1 MEENE
6 IFVIF
11 TKKCFLF
18 FFFLII
24 LKKLII
30 YYLVPMDDIC
40 MHLHPQILKY
50 FHDIIVC

>member
-11 TKKCFLF
+11 TKTVFI
-18 FFFLII
+18 FFLII

-30 YYLVPMDDIC
+30 YYLVPMEDIC
-40 MHLHPQILKY
+40 MYLYPQMLKY

>member
-1 MEENE
+1 M
-6 IFVIF
+6 
-11 TKKCFLF
+11 KYLLFLPKHGF
-18 FFFLII
+18 YFFFLII